1 MLSWPHVSFI
11 SWGGRVHVLINHIDS
26 YAISITEYYLRLLPL
41 EPVSPGPQ
49 GGGRGGGCISVN
61 ISTFLLGSS
70 CGHISCQIWGF
81 LWRPSG
87 KHSCP
92 SWQVKFSMW
101 PPDIFKFKC
110 PPVAPLPPRCLMD
123 GDDEVRDRALLYLE
137 ILKQKQ
143 KSLSS
148 RYILSGECHVT
159 WNCITW

>member
-26 YAISITEYYLRLLPL
+26 YATSITEYSLRLLPL

-49 GGGRGGGCISVN
+49 GGDALVWIFQHFCLVVY
-61 ISTFLLGSS
+61 S
-70 CGHISCQIWGF
+70 CSHISCQIWGF

-101 PPDIFKFKC
+101 PLIYLSVPLL
-110 PPVAPLPPRCLMD
+110 PPPPPRCLMD